1 MTKYIGGRPMPS
13 NRKPAFLAPFLLGAL
28 AATATLFLFQ
38 RASLSPAQPAEAANP
53 LLDVNKAFRAAY
65 AAARKDLLAG
75 TGPVILVS
83 GDELVLL
90 RAEKRTEATVVPAI
104 YHTLKTISHIPLAIY
119 AMTAPVVDAPLDD
132 VKRAGLQQYR
142 QKLPAVAKC
151 LTEYGLTETTL
162 QRQQKLIAAAG
173 AFLDAAIEK
182 AKITKEERLAYVR
195 LQTPLILENLK
206 ETARAQLDGLNRQV
220 QTWKAEMTP
229 AEWQSLRV
237 VIEGS
242 AMPRKGNLAVQYF
255 SRLLA
260 EPGEGVRI
268 VYAESLFDETRALN
282 LLGTN
287 LLDSEIAT
295 AFFAD
300 PMRMHRDLLADAAAE
315 CLNEM
320 KLGP

>member
-1 MTKYIGGRPMPS
+1 MQSHRHPTFRPFVLGMLV
-13 NRKPAFLAPFLLGAL
+13 ATAAFGFLAK
-28 AATATLFLFQ
+28 
-38 RASLSPAQPAEAANP
+38 ASFSPAQQAEGANP
-53 LLDVNKAFRAAY
+53 LLEVNKAFRAAY
-65 AAARKDLLAG
+65 AAARKDVLAR

-90 RAEKRTEATVVPAI
+90 RDGKRTEATVVPAI
-104 YHTLKTISHIPLAIY
+104 YHMLKTVSHIPLAIY

-132 VKRAGLQQYR
+132 AKRTGLQQYR
-142 QKLPAVAKC
+142 QKLPAVTKYLAEC
-151 LTEYGLTETTL
+151 GLTEPAL
-162 QRQQKLIAAAG
+162 QRQQKLVTAAA
-173 AFLDAAIEK
+173 AFLDSALEK
-182 AKITKEERLAYVR
+182 GKISKDERLAYVR
-195 LQTPLILENLK
+195 RQTRLILENVK
-206 ETARAQLDGLNRQV
+206 DAARAQLEGLNRQV
-220 QTWKAEMTP
+220 QTWKAEMTS

-242 AMPRKGNLAVQYF
+242 PMPRKGHVAVQYF

-260 EPGEGVRI
+260 EPGEGLRI

-287 LLDSEIAT
+287 LLDSEIAA

>member
-1 MTKYIGGRPMPS
+1 
-13 NRKPAFLAPFLLGAL
+13 
-28 AATATLFLFQ
+28 
-38 RASLSPAQPAEAANP
+38 
-53 LLDVNKAFRAAY
+53 
-65 AAARKDLLAG
+65 
-75 TGPVILVS
+75 
-83 GDELVLL
+83 
-90 RAEKRTEATVVPAI
+90 
-104 YHTLKTISHIPLAIY
+104 
-119 AMTAPVVDAPLDD
+119 VDAPLDD

>member
-1 MTKYIGGRPMPS
+1 MPS
-13 NRKPAFLAPFLLGAL
+13 HRRATFRSFVLGML
-28 AATATLFLFQ
+28 VATAALILLPK
-38 RASLSPAQPAEAANP
+38 ASLSPAQPADTADP

-65 AAARKDLLAG
+65 AAARKDVLAR

-83 GDELVLL
+83 GDELVLIRDGR
-90 RAEKRTEATVVPAI
+90 RAEAKVVPAI

-119 AMTAPVVDAPLDD
+119 AMTAPVADMPLDD
-132 VKRAGLQQYR
+132 AGRAALRQYR
-142 QKLPAVAKC
+142 EKLTAVEKSLAEC
-151 LTEYGLTETTL
+151 GLSDAALER
-162 QRQQKLIAAAG
+162 QRKLVTAAG
-173 AFLDAAIEK
+173 AFLDGVLDK
-182 AKITKEERLAYVR
+182 GKLAKDELLAYVR
-195 LQTPLILENLK
+195 RQTPLILENVK

-220 QTWKAEMTP
+220 QTWKAGMTP
-229 AEWQSLRV
+229 AEWQRLRV

-242 AMPRKGNLAVQYF
+242 AMPRKGHLAVQYF

-260 EPGEGVRI
+260 EPGEGLRI
-268 VYAESLFDETRALN
+268 IYAESLFDETRALN

-315 CLNEM
+315 RLNEM
-320 KLGP
+320 QLGQ